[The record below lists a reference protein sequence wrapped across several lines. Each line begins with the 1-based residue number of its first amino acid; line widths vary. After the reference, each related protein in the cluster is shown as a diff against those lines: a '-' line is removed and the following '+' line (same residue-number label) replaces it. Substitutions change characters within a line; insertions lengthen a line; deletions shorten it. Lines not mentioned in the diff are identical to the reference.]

1 MPIRKIRKFLDDNG
15 IKYVIISH
23 SPSYTAQ
30 EIATSSH
37 IPGKELAKTVMFRK
51 DGKMT
56 MAILT
61 APDKIDF
68 SKLKTHLSATSVE
81 LAMEDE
87 FKYLFPDCA
96 VGAMPPFGNL
106 YDMDVF
112 VDESLTQNEEIA
124 FNAGTHTEL
133 IKLAYADFSRLVKP
147 IVLNFKLFY

>member
-15 IKYVIISH
+15 VKYVIISH

-37 IPGKELAKTVMFRK
+37 IPGKELAKTVIFRK

-68 SKLKTHLSATSVE
+68 SKLKKHLSATSVE

-133 IKLAYADFSRLVKP
+133 IKLTYADFSRLVKP
-147 IVLNFKLFY
+147 IVLDFKLFY